1 MCFQKSSEVC
11 LHLAQGCVLVSVKKK
26 RFRVS
31 GGASHAGDPQG
42 HWRSFGHGTLWALE
56 GVRRASNSGGHLLQG
71 KHFGVGK
78 ISIFLEIFWAKLSSL
93 EGEIL
98 EQQFLC
104 LDYVAE
110 YSRLQSSWLL
120 PITWSLENI
129 AKPGT
134 VALFHLSTIQRCART
149 IHKKFWALEQISNAR
164 ISTSSRWL
172 FRPSSM
178 KKIIYS
184 RGKRQVSMIFA
195 NCSHGDTAT
204 IVDWG
209 AKIVSVQRIVT
220 EPFRFWNAV
229 AVSGGHFRSVEQFGG
244 VGSRIQLTDSMRRT
258 LATFLR
264 GLPGFVDIFTDFVQF
279 V

>member
-1 MCFQKSSEVC
+1 MCFSKKFRGLFAPSPG
-11 LHLAQGCVLVSVKKK
+11 GCAGFGKKK
-26 RFRVS
+26 ERFRVS

-78 ISIFLEIFWAKLSSL
+78 ISIFFEFFWAKLSSL

-110 YSRLQSSWLL
+110 CSRLQSSWLL

-134 VALFHLSTIQRCART
+134 VALFRLSTIQRCART

-178 KKIIYS
+178 KQIIYS
-184 RGKRQVSMIFA
+184 RGKRQVSMFFA

-209 AKIVSVQRIVT
+209 SKIVSVQRIQPNLSGF
-220 EPFRFWNAV
+220 EMLLRFQVGTSDPLSN
-229 AVSGGHFRSVEQFGG
+229 SVELAPESSLPTVCEEPLRRFF
-244 VGSRIQLTDSMRRT
+244 VAFLDSLIFLPT
-258 LATFLR
+258 LS
-264 GLPGFVDIFTDFVQF
+264 
-279 V
+279 